1 MLRNKKALSGVI
13 AVALLGALAMAPGAS
28 AVTTLTATQKSQ
40 LKYLVEEEKMARDVY
55 TYLAANVTT
64 MKFANI
70 AKSEQTHMDYAA
82 TILKTYKIWNP
93 TTNRKVG
100 VFYNQEIQGLYNDL
114 IKSGSAGVLE
124 AFAAGVTVETVD
136 IASLEVLLAK
146 DSPVAVKAFLTTLVN
161 ASRKHLAAFS
171 V

>member
-13 AVALLGALAMAPGAS
+13 AAALLGALAMAPGAS

-40 LKYLVEEEKMARDVY
+40 LKFLVEEEKMARDVY
-55 TYLAANVTT
+55 IYLAANVTT

-70 AKSEQTHMDYAA
+70 SKSEQTHMDYVA
-82 TILKTYKIWNP
+82 TVLKTYKIWNP

-100 VFYNQEIQGLYNDL
+100 VFYNKEIQGLYNDL
-114 IKSGSAGVLE
+114 IKSGSVGALE

-136 IASLEVLLAK
+136 IASLEELLAK
-146 DSPVAVKAFLTTLVN
+146 DSPADAKAMLTLLLN
-161 ASRKHLAAFS
+161 ASQKHLAAFTL
-171 V
+171 